1 MWGEMYDANK
11 ESLSKRGGGK
21 LLGLVDTGISREK
34 YIKDEVKS
42 YIKDMLNMFR
52 NPDNAAIAIDNPQK
66 VAEVVAMTGYRRLPT
81 DLRNKG
87 WKRFIEIEK
96 RSPFELS
103 PEYIQSQYPEF
114 DELSDEMKQK
124 AMKGLKLRDLLAIT
138 ELGKASA
145 N

>member
-1 MWGEMYDANK
+1 
-11 ESLSKRGGGK
+11 
-21 LLGLVDTGISREK
+21 
-34 YIKDEVKS
+34 
-42 YIKDMLNMFR
+42 MFR
-52 NPDNAAIAIDNPQK
+52 NPDNAAIAIDDPQK